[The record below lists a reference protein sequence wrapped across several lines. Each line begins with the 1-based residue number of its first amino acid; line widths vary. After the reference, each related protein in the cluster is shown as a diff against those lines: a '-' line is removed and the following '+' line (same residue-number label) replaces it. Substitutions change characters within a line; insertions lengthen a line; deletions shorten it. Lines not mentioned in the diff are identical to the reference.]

1 MRPGKKLAM
10 GFLPTILCLV
20 TMLLTACGGSAN
32 PGPGTPSNQPSKASA
47 DKQIY
52 VRPYQGLSDLST
64 LDPALVQDLYSA
76 QAINALYTGLVQI
89 DDKGNIIDQLAAS
102 HKLGDDGVTWTF
114 TLRDNAKFSDGTPV
128 TSADVAFSIDRALQ
142 PATKS

>member
-1 MRPGKKLAM
+1 GKKFATR
-10 GFLPTILCLV
+10 FLPFFLCLV

-32 PGPGTPSNQPSKASA
+32 PGPATTPSQPSKASA

-76 QAINALYTGLVQI
+76 QAVSILYTGLVQI
-89 DDKGNIIDQLAAS
+89 DDKGNIVDQLAAS
-102 HKLGDDGVTWTF
+102 HKQADDGVTWTF

-128 TSADVAFSIDRALQ
+128 TSADVAFSID
-142 PATKS
+142 